1 MRARLLVAALA
12 STFLASAAPAWA
24 GDPIMPLSQLRS
36 GMQCT
41 GYSVIR
47 GTEVTSFDVEILDV
61 VSGDS
66 SANEG
71 PRILVRVSGPAVD
84 ETGIG
89 PGFSGSPIYCPD
101 GNGTPSN
108 AGAISESIGEFG
120 GKVVL
125 ATPIEEIL
133 GNSPD
138 APAARPIPAH
148 AGRVRPLAAPLTV
161 SGLSGSLAQALTK
174 AGQKAGRP
182 VLDAPAMP
190 LAPFP
195 VTAPTP
201 GSAMSAG
208 YSTGDL
214 SVGAVGT
221 VAYVDGDRVW
231 GFGHPFENGGRR
243 SLLLQDAYVYRII
256 NNPNTGDQGTTYKLA
271 AVGHPLGT
279 ISNDA
284 SAAVVGRWGALP
296 PLVPVR
302 IFSADLD
309 TGERRTLDTQVVDET
324 GVGTPTGG
332 SALSFV
338 APLAVAQGAS
348 AILRS
353 APGKLTGEMCV
364 RIALRERR
372 KPLRFCNRYV
382 SGVAAPEE
390 NGATNVV
397 ALVAATDALQAL
409 SLLDEYKVS
418 DLHVTEFA
426 ARVKLR
432 RGQRQAFMRSVRL
445 PRRVRPGQRVRAR
458 LSLQVVRGPRLTRTF
473 TLRIPGSLRPGRRRL
488 TFRGSD
494 LDSPDSDLFG
504 ALVTTITIGDEEDE
518 PPTGDPGPR
527 SVEELAARVKSIAR
541 YDGVSVRGSGRSR
554 PRRPRLSRRR
564 GQDLGPRRHDGA
576 GPGQAPLGGGLRRL
590 PCLAAWR
597 RGICGE

>member
-1 MRARLLVAALA
+1 
-12 STFLASAAPAWA
+12 
-24 GDPIMPLSQLRS
+24 MPLSQLRS

-41 GYSVIR
+41 AYSVIR

-84 ETGIG
+84 ATGIG
-89 PGFSGSPIYCPD
+89 PGFSGSPIYCD
-101 GNGTPSN
+101 NGDGTPRN
-108 AGAISESIGEFG
+108 AGAISESIGEYG

-133 GNSPD
+133 GNPPD
-138 APAARPIPAH
+138 APAAKPLSAH

-161 SGLSGSLAQALTK
+161 SGLSAPLAHALTK
-174 AGQKAGRP
+174 AGQKVGRQ

-195 VTAPTP
+195 VTVPTP

-214 SVGAVGT
+214 AIGAIGT

-256 NNPNTGDQGTTYKLA
+256 NNPSAGGEQGTTYKLA
-271 AVGHPLGT
+271 AVGHPIGT

-284 SAAVVGRWGALP
+284 TAAVAGRWGILP

-302 IFSADLD
+302 IFSSDLD
-309 TGERRTLDTQVVDET
+309 TSEQQTLTSQVVDET

-338 APLAVAQGAS
+338 GPLAVAQGAS
-348 AILRS
+348 SILHS
-353 APGKLTGEMCV
+353 APGKLTGEMCL
-364 RIALRERR
+364 RIVLRERR
-372 KPLRFCNRYV
+372 TPLRVCNRYV
-382 SGVAAPEE
+382 SGAAVPEE

-397 ALVAATDALQAL
+397 ALGAAADTLQAL
-409 SLLDEYKVS
+409 SMIDEYKVS
-418 DLHVTEFA
+418 GLHVTELS
-426 ARVKLR
+426 ARLKLR
-432 RGQRQAFMRSVRL
+432 RGQRQAFMRSVSL

-458 LSLQVVRGPRLTRTF
+458 LSLQVVRGPRLTRSF
-473 TLRIPGSLRPGRRRL
+473 NLRIPNSMRPGQRRL
-488 TFRGSD
+488 TFRGTD
-494 LDSPDSDLFG
+494 VDDPDSDLFG
-504 ALVTTITIGDEEDE
+504 GLVTTITIGGQDDET
-518 PPTGDPGPR
+518 PTGDLGAR
-527 SVEELAARVKSIAR
+527 SVEELAAGIKRIAR
-541 YDGVSVRGSGRSR
+541 YDGVGMRVSGGRGNVDHAYRDPEMRISGRVAATVR
-554 PRRPRLSRRR
+554 ILKRR
-564 GQDLGPRRHDGA
+564 
-576 GPGQAPLGGGLRRL
+576 
-590 PCLAAWR
+590 
-597 RGICGE
+597 